1 MGAVPAPPGGQV
13 GPGRRVGR
21 LEGLAVGRRDGGD
34 RGKHDRGR
42 TAGRVPPSRRGDIPP
57 RPAPRPGRHGRR
69 GARRH
74 PGGAGSGPRGE
85 PAAGARLTA
94 SPFRGAPGHTIIGA
108 ISHQPG
114 GEMRLRFASRHPR
127 ILAGVVVVLLG
138 IGAFL
143 ARGSGYPAPRLLAVY
158 GTRDTGCST
167 LSLLTGPGET
177 VAGRCASGR
186 LSLAGLAIPPS
197 RKVRDRVT
205 GDLVQVPS
213 LGLVAEVGPPARG
226 SCWTV
231 KAMAIHYRVG
241 IRHYTATT
249 PEAGAS
255 CGTGASATQMQ
266 AAMASVSG

>member
-1 MGAVPAPPGGQV
+1 
-13 GPGRRVGR
+13 
-21 LEGLAVGRRDGGD
+21 
-34 RGKHDRGR
+34 
-42 TAGRVPPSRRGDIPP
+42 
-57 RPAPRPGRHGRR
+57 
-69 GARRH
+69 
-74 PGGAGSGPRGE
+74 
-85 PAAGARLTA
+85 
-94 SPFRGAPGHTIIGA
+94 
-108 ISHQPG
+108 
-114 GEMRLRFASRHPR
+114 MRLRFASRHPR

-143 ARGSGYPAPRLLAVY
+143 DRGPIGLGNGPLTFGSFSVAGALDPHGAPVGLVIFVINHGRAPAIINGITLVGGGNGYPAPRLLAVY

-177 VAGRCASGR
+177 AAGRCSSGR

-213 LGLVAEVGPPARG
+213 LGLVAEVGPPAGG

>member
-1 MGAVPAPPGGQV
+1 
-13 GPGRRVGR
+13 
-21 LEGLAVGRRDGGD
+21 
-34 RGKHDRGR
+34 
-42 TAGRVPPSRRGDIPP
+42 
-57 RPAPRPGRHGRR
+57 
-69 GARRH
+69 
-74 PGGAGSGPRGE
+74 
-85 PAAGARLTA
+85 
-94 SPFRGAPGHTIIGA
+94 
-108 ISHQPG
+108 
-114 GEMRLRFASRHPR
+114 MRLRFASRHPR

-143 ARGSGYPAPRLLAVY
+143 ARGPIGLGNGPLTFGSFSVARALDPHGVPVGLVIFVINHGRAPAIINGITLVGGGSGYPAPRLLAVY

-177 VAGRCASGR
+177 VAGQCASGR

-205 GDLVQVPS
+205 GDLMQVPS